1 MGISSWEGKVNSYK
15 DFTASVLPRIVQLGY
30 NTVQLM
36 AVMEHAYYGSFGYQV
51 TSFFAASSRYG
62 GPEELRELVD
72 TAHGLGLTV
81 LLDVVHSHARSASIM
96 VLTLPPELYLLTGPY
111 KVKDLNWQHD
121 VQQERGGRAEHV
133 GREQR
138 GIFPLGGPRQPPAV
152 GLPAVRLHLL
162 GDASVPPL
170 QPQDV
175 ARGLRLRRVQI

>member
-1 MGISSWEGKVNSYK
+1 MRIYECHVGISSWEGKVNSYK

-81 LLDVVHSHARSASIM
+81 LLDVVHSHARSVSILLLSPRPAFE
-96 VLTLPPELYLLTGPY
+96 LTP
-111 KVKDLNWQHD
+111 
-121 VQQERGGRAEHV
+121 
-133 GREQR
+133 
-138 GIFPLGGPRQPPAV
+138 
-152 GLPAVRLHLL
+152 
-162 GDASVPPL
+162 
-170 QPQDV
+170 
-175 ARGLRLRRVQI
+175 